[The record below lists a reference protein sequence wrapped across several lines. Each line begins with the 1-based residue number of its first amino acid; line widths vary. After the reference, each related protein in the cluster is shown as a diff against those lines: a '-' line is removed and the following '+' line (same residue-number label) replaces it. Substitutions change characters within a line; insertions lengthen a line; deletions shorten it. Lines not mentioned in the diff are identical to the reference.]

1 MLDTKANTDDIN
13 KVVVDVCK
21 ELDQKALAADLR
33 HALKEQ
39 ALINAGLCADMS
51 FGRWLWKS
59 GKTKAGRTVPWN
71 VQTINSDPDN
81 YAWDKDKVWTQLSL
95 KQHHGLFDDCITR
108 MLTNR
113 SNTQM
118 NAGIYSNHC
127 SRPVRNQL
135 WNLLE
140 ETAICPSLS
149 ERRPCTICYEQ
160 LLVCYQQFIC
170 SHEQC
175 QQSPSWQHHRI
186 QLHGV
191 SIPSSKSS
199 RRHHLLWR
207 GEV

>member
-81 YAWDKDKVWTQLSL
+81 YVWDKDKV
-95 KQHHGLFDDCITR
+95 
-108 MLTNR
+108 
-113 SNTQM
+113 
-118 NAGIYSNHC
+118 
-127 SRPVRNQL
+127 
-135 WNLLE
+135 
-140 ETAICPSLS
+140 
-149 ERRPCTICYEQ
+149 
-160 LLVCYQQFIC
+160 
-170 SHEQC
+170 
-175 QQSPSWQHHRI
+175 RI
-186 QLHGV
+186 QLC
-191 SIPSSKSS
+191 SIAALLRMSSFRYSGIDVIYK
-199 RRHHLLWR
+199 
-207 GEV
+207 